1 MRRSSRIAAKKPV
14 IYADVVPFSD
24 AEAQAFVRP
33 IKKLMDTLEETHDT
47 EARVPILHSIFQQTM
62 LFPDQVASYAKLR
75 ATALAAVSRLYL
87 ECRLDSNPRCRKYC
101 AGLRSLRRDF
111 QLFVRGL
118 KELPTWKPDV
128 PPMVV
133 PHRRSV
139 RFSE

>member
-1 MRRSSRIAAKKPV
+1 MRRSARISAKKPV
-14 IYADVVPFSD
+14 IYTDVVPISD

-33 IKKLMDTLEETHDT
+33 IRKLLNTLEETEGT
-47 EARVPILHSIFQQTM
+47 EARVPLIHSIFQHTM

-118 KELPTWKPDV
+118 KDLPTWQPDV

-133 PHRRSV
+133 LVAPHRRAGL
-139 RFSE
+139 

>member
-1 MRRSSRIAAKKPV
+1 MLFI
-14 IYADVVPFSD
+14 
-24 AEAQAFVRP
+24 RP

-47 EARVPILHSIFQQTM
+47 EARVPILHSIFQQIM

-87 ECRLDSNPRCRKYC
+87 QCRLDSNPRCRKYC

-128 PPMVV
+128 PPLVILV
-133 PHRRSV
+133 APHRKGGL
-139 RFSE
+139 